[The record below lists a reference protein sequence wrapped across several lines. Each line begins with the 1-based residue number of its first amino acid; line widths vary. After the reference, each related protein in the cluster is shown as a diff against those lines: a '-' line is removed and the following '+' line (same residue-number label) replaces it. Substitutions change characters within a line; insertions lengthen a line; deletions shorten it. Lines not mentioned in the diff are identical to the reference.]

1 MVKINKYF
9 QLTQTNTSSKNF
21 HRRGVAPVIATLLL
35 VAIAVVGGSI
45 IFVFAQGF
53 FSDSQVSGTPVIEV
67 VKIVGYDARDVTK
80 VKAHD
85 GIEIEGEKGKDCCG
99 IIDGLL
105 NADERISI
113 YLQNNSVQKVF
124 LSEIRIAGVVYDFTT
139 YSTIPPPFSIGS
151 WDQNN
156 VKPQPGEYVILTGHN
171 ATKGEGSDLL
181 QFPAPRI
188 EPGEIV
194 TILVDLEISHQTGR
208 DAQFKL
214 TTTNGNV
221 FVSTLV
227 IGQDSG

>member
-1 MVKINKYF
+1 MKDYF
-9 QLTQTNTSSKNF
+9 LLTQKNASSKNF
-21 HRRGVAPVIATLLL
+21 PRRGVAPVIATLLL

-53 FSDSQVSGTPVIEV
+53 FSDSQVSGTPVIEA
-67 VKIVGYDARDVTK
+67 VKIIGYDARDVKK

-99 IIDGLL
+99 IIDGLI
-105 NADERISI
+105 NADERIAI

-124 LSEIRIAGVVYDFTT
+124 VSEIRISGVVYDFTT

-156 VKPQPGEYVILTGHN
+156 VKPQPGEYVMLTGHN
-171 ATKGEGSDLL
+171 ATEGKGSDLL
-181 QFPAPRI
+181 QDPAPRM
-188 EPGEIV
+188 EPGEIITV
-194 TILVDLEISHQTGR
+194 LVDLDKSYSLPR

-214 TTTNGNV
+214 TTATGSV
-221 FVSTLV
+221 VVST
-227 IGQDSG
+227 IIMGQASG